1 MIRRSFL
8 TNTGVGLLAS
18 VATLRPIP
26 TMAQPPVPAPGSH
39 PLIVDGSD
47 VSTLSGE
54 YLDMLARAG
63 VDVWQW
69 NAADTLLSISQA
81 YEFVDRHADRVAL
94 VTSFADIAAAKNGRR
109 LGLILGWQNATALEE
124 SAGNEWR
131 DANPPQT
138 TLRAYYQLGVRVIN
152 LAYNLANQF
161 AGGCLDPTV
170 PLSRAGEVLVRAMQ
184 EIGIL
189 VDCGGHLGERSSL
202 DIIKIAQRPV
212 VCTHSNVKAL
222 NDNPRCTSDRVIEGI
237 ASTGG
242 VFGVNAV
249 DAFMSW
255 GYKDAG
261 KDPVRDVPPQVT
273 VSRYVD
279 EIDYL
284 MKLVGPDHIGLG
296 PDFTHGL
303 TGFSVDPKNSF
314 QFPIEMT
321 YKQYPIR
328 YAKGFEDIT
337 QLGNVSAEMRKRG
350 YRDTNI
356 DKILGG
362 NWMRV
367 YRAAWT

>member
-1 MIRRSFL
+1 MRRQSFL
-8 TNTGVGLLAS
+8 TATGAGLAAS
-18 VATLRPIP
+18 STLGALPARAQAVAASGNERNF
-26 TMAQPPVPAPGSH
+26 V
-39 PLIVDGSD
+39 VDGSD
-47 VSTLSGE
+47 VSTLSAE

-69 NAADTLLSISQA
+69 NGDETLLSLSQV

-94 VTSFADIAAAKNGRR
+94 VRSFADIGRARNNNR
-109 LGLILGWQNATALEE
+109 LALIVGWQNAVALEE
-124 SAGNEWR
+124 AAGNDWR
-131 DANPPQT
+131 NANPPQT
-138 TLRAYYQLGVRVIN
+138 TLRAYYQLGVRIIN
-152 LAYNLANQF
+152 LAYNIANQF

-170 PLSRAGEVLVRAMQ
+170 PLSRAGEYLVRAMQ

-202 DIIKIAQRPV
+202 DIVRIAKRPV

-222 NDNPRCTSDRVIEGI
+222 NDNPRCTSDRVIQGI

-303 TGFSVDPKNSF
+303 TDFAVDPKNSF

-321 YKQYPIR
+321 YKQYPVR

-337 QLGNVSAEMRKRG
+337 QLGNVTAEMRRRG
-350 YRDTNI
+350 YNAENI

-367 YRAAWT
+367 YQAAWN

>member
-1 MIRRSFL
+1 MRRQTFLTATGAGLIASAALPTLRAKAQPATTTVDRRSF
-8 TNTGVGLLAS
+8 V
-18 VATLRPIP
+18 
-26 TMAQPPVPAPGSH
+26 
-39 PLIVDGSD
+39 VDGSD
-47 VSTLSGE
+47 VSTLSAE
-54 YLDMLARAG
+54 YLDMLAKAG

-69 NAADTLLSISQA
+69 NGDESLLSISQA
-81 YEFVDRHADRVAL
+81 YEFVDRHANRVAL
-94 VTSFADIAAAKNGRR
+94 VRSFADIETARSSNR
-109 LGLILGWQNATALEE
+109 LALIVGWQNAVALEE
-124 SAGNEWR
+124 AAGNDWR
-131 DANPPQT
+131 DSNPPQT
-138 TLRAYYQLGVRVIN
+138 TLRAYYQLGVRIIN

-161 AGGCLDPTV
+161 AGGCLDPAV
-170 PLSRAGEVLVRAMQ
+170 PLSRAGEYLVRAMQ

-202 DIIKIAQRPV
+202 DIIKIAKRPV

-222 NDNPRCTSDRVIEGI
+222 NDNPRCTSDRVIAGI

-255 GYKDAG
+255 GYKDVG
-261 KDPVRDVPPQVT
+261 KDPVKDVPPQVT

-279 EIDYL
+279 EFDYL

-303 TGFSVDPKNSF
+303 TGFAVDPKTSF
-314 QFPIEMT
+314 QFPLEMT

-337 QLGNVSAEMRKRG
+337 QLSNVSAEMRKRG
-350 YRDTNI
+350 YSAENI

-367 YRAAWT
+367 YRAAWN